1 MNNTLLVFIG
11 LLLMAMFSLGVA
23 TLFNL
28 EASVVYIVSLLCWF
42 IGTQIYYRKKDELQ
56 KY

>member
-23 TLFNL
+23 TLFNI
-28 EASVVYIVSLLCWF
+28 EASVVYVVSLIVWF
-42 IGTQIYYRKKDELQ
+42 IGTQFYYRRQ
-56 KY
+56 K